1 MIITLTPNRI
11 IIRVRG
17 IGIHFIRTVTIPYS
31 GISNSIP
38 IPSVDTIV
46 RIIVAIVVATR
57 VKVGSGV
64 VTTGGLSP
72 AWVIIGVGFGIA
84 VGAAEEAGG
93 GGGGVSLIFA
103 PVGGLG
109 ARVAVGAA
117 GGGVVGVVSEHVV
130 EATCTAAG

>member
-11 IIRVRG
+11 IIRISR
-17 IGIHFIRTVTIPYS
+17 IGVHFVRTVTIPYS
-31 GISNSIP
+31 GIGDGIP
-38 IPSVDTIV
+38 ISSVDTIV
-46 RIIVAIVVATR
+46 RIIVAVVIGSR

-64 VTTGGLSP
+64 ITTGGLSP
-72 AWVIIGVGFGIA
+72 AWVIVGVGFGIA

-109 ARVAVGAA
+109 A
-117 GGGVVGVVSEHVV
+117 
-130 EATCTAAG
+130 